1 METRQMVIDD
11 LRRLGVRVNQ
21 VLVLNPTYERLRGM
35 RDGLT
40 KLRN

>member
-1 METRQMVIDD
+1 MVIDD

-21 VLVLNPTYERLRGM
+21 ILVLNPSYDQLRGM
-35 RDGLT
+35 RDGLI